1 MRSIDNKRGNVKK
14 VLAIEVSL
22 GVADS
27 TENGGSR
34 SNAQAC
40 FGGDSKLEQP
50 PPTAQDFVALNIIPV
65 VNRGIPLSVRGL
77 PGISPG
83 ISVRPFAFFVL
94 VERVWP
100 RTSPLRRY
108 GQTKHHQ
115 RLYVWDKMFQASCP
129 AIKSLLSGCA

>member
-34 SNAQAC
+34 SNAKAC

-50 PPTAQDFVALNIIPV
+50 PLTAQDFVALNIIPV

-83 ISVRPFAFFVL
+83 ISMRPFAFFVL
-94 VERVWP
+94 VKRVWP
-100 RTSPLRRY
+100 RTSPLRRH
-108 GQTKHHQ
+108 G
-115 RLYVWDKMFQASCP
+115 
-129 AIKSLLSGCA
+129 